1 MMHKMTTLGLDERL
15 ERVLAYALLWVSGLV
30 LLVFEKNQTVRWHA
44 MQSVLTFGTLTL
56 LLIGVSMLQSVL
68 GWIPLLGLLTNFGLG
83 LLSHILRWTIGILWV
98 WLMVMAW
105 VRPDYRLPFVSQW
118 IRYLL

>member
-30 LLVFEKNQTVRWHA
+30 LLVFEKNRTVRWHA
-44 MQSVLTFGTLTL
+44 MQSVLTFGILTVL
-56 LLIGVSMLQSVL
+56 LVGVSFLQGLL
-68 GWIPLLGLLTNFGLG
+68 GWIPLLSLLTNFGLS
-83 LLSHILRWTIGILWV
+83 LLSHILRWTIFILWL

-105 VRPDYRLPFVSQW
+105 IRPDYRLPFVSQW
-118 IRYLL
+118 LRSLL

>member
-44 MQSVLTFGTLTL
+44 KQSVLTFGILTL
-56 LLIGVSMLQSVL
+56 LLIGVAFLQEVL
-68 GWIPLLGLLTNFGLG
+68 GWIPLLGLLTNFGLV
-83 LLSHILRWTIGILWV
+83 LLSHILRWTIFILWI

-105 VRPDYRLPFVSQW
+105 MRPDYRLPFISQW
-118 IRYLL
+118 